1 MKYISLKE
9 AASMSGYSADY
20 IGQLIRGGKLEGK
33 QVFSNVS
40 WVTTEDAIQEYLNKN
55 KKSSDIPETLFS
67 RLKGSIASS
76 EGLSYAYS
84 IISWIAIGLC
94 VCFVVVL
101 IGLVAISIDH
111 HLEKSA
117 LDRIHYVH

>member
-9 AASMSGYSADY
+9 AAAMSGYSADY

-40 WVTTEDAIQEYLNKN
+40 WVTTEDAIHEYLQKN
-55 KKSSDIPETLFS
+55 KKGDVPETFLDRVRNRIISSDAL
-67 RLKGSIASS
+67 R
-76 EGLSYAYS
+76 YAYTAV
-84 IISWIAIGLC
+84 SWIAIGLFAA
-94 VCFVVVL
+94 FVVIL

-111 HLEKSA
+111 HLERSA
-117 LDRIHYVH
+117 LDRIHYVQ